1 MPGWMQVLVEIFRT
15 GGWVMYPLLGLSLL
29 AGALCFERAVFWLTT
44 HSRGRVRRIAKIT
57 SRLRKG
63 DAAAATALA
72 DSDPTVYGRLAASLL
87 GSGAMSRE
95 ALEALAAEQIETMRP
110 ALERFAVP
118 LSTIITAAPM
128 LGILGTVTGII
139 RSFRLLGGADIVTD
153 PALVAGGIGE
163 ALYTTAFGLVVA
175 LATLF
180 PFVVFRSQADRALG
194 RLEALA
200 AVIVAC
206 RAASEAGD
214 ARGQAR
220 DSAALSSSQMS

>member
-1 MPGWMQVLVEIFRT
+1 MLVEIFRT
-15 GGWVMYPLLGLSLL
+15 GGWVMYPLLALSLL
-29 AGALCFERAVFWLTT
+29 AGALCFERAAFWMST
-44 HSRGRVRRIAKIT
+44 HSRGRVRRLAKIT

-63 DAAAATALA
+63 DVAAATALA
-72 DSDPTVYGRLAASLL
+72 DSDASVYGRLAASLL
-87 GSGAMSRE
+87 GSGEASRE
-95 ALEALAAEQIETMRP
+95 ALEALAAEQIEAIRP

-139 RSFRLLGGADIVTD
+139 RSFRLLGGAEVVTD

-200 AVIVAC
+200 GVIVAC
-206 RAASEAGD
+206 RAADAAGD
-214 ARGQAR
+214 ARVQDR
-220 DSAALSSSQMS
+220 DSAALRRSQIS

>member
-1 MPGWMQVLVEIFRT
+1 MLVEIFRT
-15 GGWVMYPLLGLSLL
+15 GGWVMYPLLALSLL
-29 AGALCFERAVFWLTT
+29 AGALCFERAAFWMST
-44 HSRGRVRRIAKIT
+44 HSRGRVRRLAKIT

-63 DAAAATALA
+63 DVAAATALA
-72 DSDPTVYGRLAASLL
+72 DSDASVYGRLAASLL
-87 GSGAMSRE
+87 GSGEASRE
-95 ALEALAAEQIETMRP
+95 ALEALAAEQIEAIRP

-139 RSFRLLGGADIVTD
+139 RSFRLLGGAEVVTD

-200 AVIVAC
+200 GVIVAC
-206 RAASEAGD
+206 RAADAAGD
-214 ARGQAR
+214 ARVQDR
-220 DSAALSSSQMS
+220 DSAALRSSQIS

>member
-1 MPGWMQVLVEIFRT
+1 MPGWVQLLVEIFRT
-15 GGWVMYPLLGLSLL
+15 GGWVMYPLLALSLL
-29 AGALCFERAVFWLTT
+29 AGALCFERAAFWMST
-44 HSRGRVRRIAKIT
+44 HSRGRVRRLAKIT

-63 DAAAATALA
+63 DVAAATALA
-72 DSDPTVYGRLAASLL
+72 DSDASVYGRLAASLL
-87 GSGAMSRE
+87 GSGEASRE
-95 ALEALAAEQIETMRP
+95 ALEALAAEQIEAIRP

-139 RSFRLLGGADIVTD
+139 RSFRLLGGAEVVTD

-200 AVIVAC
+200 GVIVAC
-206 RAASEAGD
+206 RAADAAGD
-214 ARGQAR
+214 ARVQDR
-220 DSAALSSSQMS
+220 DSAALRSSQIS

>member
-1 MPGWMQVLVEIFRT
+1 M
-15 GGWVMYPLLGLSLL
+15 
-29 AGALCFERAVFWLTT
+29 
-44 HSRGRVRRIAKIT
+44 AKIT

-63 DAAAATALA
+63 DVAAATALA
-72 DSDPTVYGRLAASLL
+72 DSDASVYGRLAASLL
-87 GSGAMSRE
+87 GSGEASRE
-95 ALEALAAEQIETMRP
+95 ALEALAAEQIEAIRP

-139 RSFRLLGGADIVTD
+139 RSFRLLGGAEVVTD

-200 AVIVAC
+200 GVIVAC
-206 RAASEAGD
+206 RAADAAGD
-214 ARGQAR
+214 ARVQDR
-220 DSAALSSSQMS
+220 DSAALRSSQIS